1 MKYKKWTRADV
12 AYRAAVTV
20 VMAVFLAI
28 CLHAVANYWQ
38 WGHNGYNSASYAQAA
53 RNTLRFGI
61 MGQAKYH
68 TGLKPP
74 RPEDIFTHHP
84 MMIHLHLV
92 TVFKFFGYS
101 ELAGRLIPAIYS
113 FLSMVLLFIF
123 VRRYWGRAMALAGI
137 TAYALIPLN
146 LIFANMIDH
155 EQGSIFWTLAF
166 LYAYTRWFESRQWSW
181 FALTMLATSVS
192 LHFGWPGYF
201 VALVVVI
208 HAYVSGRLKHK
219 TFLGWRLEYTFSLAY
234 SVVVLVNFYLFYLF
248 IVGTRG
254 SFDEMMVMFRFRTE
268 SPGGY
273 WGHLWDMSMDL
284 QGPIFLA
291 LLCLWVPYFIVRV
304 ARWKVHLGDLL
315 PLSFLFAQIV
325 QSTLFKQAGHIHSY
339 WTYHAGPVLAV
350 GGAAVV
356 LGFARLIVGLHRSKV
371 VQRFAS
377 RSRVVVPNFRGAV
390 LRWGTAIAIVAALGI
405 AQAAFTYKKFW
416 WGVNQGHA
424 SYKHDYNDQFMEIE
438 WVKDVT
444 KRYNRTNARFYLPK
458 NNPWRIEWQVY
469 LDAPFIQMSSSA
481 KPPARLLR
489 RSKRN
494 RIFLFDLA
502 WEKNLGAVSKLVAR
516 RPTIVW
522 DRRFV
527 LVNASVPK
535 RTLEAYIH
543 VNKPNPFLRR
553 WFVNPNHPPI
563 AWKPDPNLSAVK
575 ALFQVTVEVEKE
587 MSFGGQGGKREQL
600 DCLPGTILQG
610 FEISMAKWGTIDHV
624 GGVKLYCRRLEG
636 KGLEH
641 LQKPGDRHY
650 WTENL
655 GAKGEGKDKVR
666 ITCNDDEA
674 VIGIFGRS
682 GKLPDAIGIICMK
695 VTAVGDSKAKGGVAL
710 KVGKHKRS
718 RLVGGDGGG
727 RFNFKC
733 PPGTLGWGF
742 LGRVGSVID
751 AFGISC
757 ARINRGFWG
766 PSQKKPKPFK

>member
-1 MKYKKWTRADV
+1 
-12 AYRAAVTV
+12 
-20 VMAVFLAI
+20 MAVFLLI
-28 CLHAVANYWQ
+28 CLHGVANYWQ

-68 TGLKPP
+68 TGLEPP
-74 RPEDIFTHHP
+74 PPEEIFTHHP

-101 ELAGRLIPAIYS
+101 ELAGRLIPALYS
-113 FLSMVLLFIF
+113 FLSMVLLFII
-123 VRRYWGRAMALAGI
+123 VRRYWGRAMALASI
-137 TAYALIPLN
+137 VAYALIPLN

-166 LYAYTRWFESRQWSW
+166 LYAYMRWFESKEWSW

-208 HAYVSGRLKHK
+208 HAYVSGRLEHK
-219 TFLGWRLEYTFSLAY
+219 TFLGWRLEYTFCLAY
-234 SVVVLVNFYLFYLF
+234 SAVVLGNFYLFYLF

-254 SFDEMMVMFRFRTE
+254 SFEEMMFMFRFRTE

-273 WGHLWDMSMDL
+273 WGHLYDMSMDL

-304 ARWKVHLGDLL
+304 ARWKVHIGDLL

-325 QSTLFKQAGHIHSY
+325 QSALFKQAGFLHSY
-339 WTYHAGPVLAV
+339 WTYHGGPFLAV

-356 LGFARLIVGLHRSKV
+356 LGFARSIIGLHKSRV
-371 VQRFAS
+371 VQRFAGQGLA
-377 RSRVVVPNFRGAV
+377 R
-390 LRWGTAIAIVAALGI
+390 LRPVGWAAAIAIVAALGI
-405 AQAAFTYKKFW
+405 AQAAFTCKKFW

-438 WVKDVT
+438 WVKDVAR
-444 KRYNRTNARFYLPK
+444 RYNRNNARFYLPQ
-458 NNPWRIEWQVY
+458 NNPWRIEWHAY
-469 LDAPFIQMSSSA
+469 LDAPFVQMSSSA
-481 KPPARLLR
+481 RPSGRLLR
-489 RSKRN
+489 KNEGN

-502 WEKNLGAVSKLVAR
+502 WEKNLGALSKLVAR

-535 RTLEAYIH
+535 RTLDAYIH

-553 WFVNPNHPPI
+553 WFVNPKHPPVT
-563 AWKPDPNLSAVK
+563 WKPDPNLSAVR
-575 ALFQVTVEVEKE
+575 ALFHVTVEVEKD
-587 MSFGGQGGKREQL
+587 MAFGGQGGDPLQL
-600 DCLPGTILQG
+600 DCLPGYILQG
-610 FEISMAKWGTIDHV
+610 FQLITTKWGKITHV
-624 GGVKLYCRRLEG
+624 GGVKLFCRRLEG
-636 KGLEH
+636 KGLER
-641 LQKPGDRHY
+641 LQKPGDRNY
-650 WTENL
+650 STEIL
-655 GAKGEGKDKVR
+655 GWQGEEKDR
-666 ITCNDDEA
+666 TELTCADDEA
-674 VIGIFGRS
+674 VVGLFGRS
-682 GKLPDAIGIICMK
+682 GRFPDAIGIICMK
-695 VTAVGDSKAKGGVAL
+695 VTALGDADAKGGVAL

-718 RLVGGDGGG
+718 KLVGGDGGG

-742 LGRVGSVID
+742 RGRVGSVTD

-757 ARINRGFWG
+757 ARINRDFWG
-766 PSQKKPKPFK
+766 ISSTKPEMQEAIK